1 MNNWTQADIVTL
13 TTDETMVEPKNFQGA
28 WNHTNPEEKA
38 QWREAIDKEFK
49 DMTNRKVWTKIQRQ
63 KIPAGRRCV
72 KQKWVFKIKRN
83 GVHRA
88 RLVACGYSQIPGI
101 DHDEVYAPVV
111 NDVTYRIVLLCMLIW
126 KLTAKLVDVETAFL
140 HGELEGI
147 EIYMDCPQG
156 LEHEPDECL
165 LLNKTIY
172 GLAQSARQFYKKL
185 TECLRSLGFTGGN
198 VDPCLMQKKIGNMIA
213 IVAIY
218 VDDCLFVGNEELI
231 QETVEG
237 IKNWGL
243 QVKIEDDLSDYLSC
257 KILFS
262 KDRSKAWLG
271 QPHLIKSLEDK
282 FGDMVRNLQTYR
294 TPGTPNQGIIRAK
307 KDEVVEKV
315 DEANHTLYR
324 SGVGMLLY
332 LVKHSRPDIANAV
345 RELSK
350 MMDGP
355 TPAAMKE
362 LKRVIKFVL
371 DTQDYGLKLEPEK
384 MTDDKWILKVY
395 TDSDWAGDKD
405 TRLSVTGYV
414 LF

>member
-1 MNNWTQADIVTL
+1 MA
-13 TTDETMVEPKNFQGA
+13 
-28 WNHTNPEEKA
+28 
-38 QWREAIDKEFK
+38 RAIDKEFK

-101 DHDEVYAPVV
+101 NHDEVYAPVV

-257 KILFS
+257 KILCS
-262 KDRSKAWLG
+262 ARIDQRHG
-271 QPHLIKSLEDK
+271 
-282 FGDMVRNLQTYR
+282 
-294 TPGTPNQGIIRAK
+294 
-307 KDEVVEKV
+307 
-315 DEANHTLYR
+315 
-324 SGVGMLLY
+324 
-332 LVKHSRPDIANAV
+332 
-345 RELSK
+345 
-350 MMDGP
+350 
-355 TPAAMKE
+355 
-362 LKRVIKFVL
+362 
-371 DTQDYGLKLEPEK
+371 
-384 MTDDKWILKVY
+384 
-395 TDSDWAGDKD
+395 
-405 TRLSVTGYV
+405 
-414 LF
+414 